1 MLIDIQHAN
10 VYCNFQVRLKI
21 FLESIKIIWMIF
33 KNEIYLKTLD
43 KLHGKMHSD
52 VLPLLK

>member
-10 VYCNFQVRLKI
+10 VHCNFQVRLKI
-21 FLESIKIIWMIF
+21 FLESMKIIWMIF

-52 VLPLLK
+52 VRPLLK

>member
-10 VYCNFQVRLKI
+10 VHCNLQVRLKI
-21 FLESIKIIWMIF
+21 FLESMKIIWMIF

-43 KLHGKMHSD
+43 KLNGKMHSD